1 MSDTTTI
8 KTSELKVNRWA
19 ALAILCTAQFMVIM
33 DTSIIGVALPAI
45 QEALNYT
52 PSELSWIFNAYVI
65 IFGGVLLL
73 GGKLSDLHGPKKVFL
88 WGFAV
93 LTAASLLTGL
103 AWSETSM
110 NIGRA
115 MQGLGAALIAPSA
128 LSLLMTI
135 FTDPKELAKAFGFWG
150 ASAAAGGS
158 AGVFLGG
165 VLTDYASWRWTFY
178 INIPMGIFV
187 MIAGAM
193 LLVSGNRRKGKIDY
207 LGAVLVTLATMVLVY
222 SLVMVDKNGLL
233 TTHTIGLFATS
244 LALFIAFVFVQKR
257 VQAPLLPLSIF
268 KTPNLSSGNLI
279 MALMAGAWI
288 PLWFYLNLYLQ
299 QSMGYTAF
307 FSGLALLP
315 MTIVI
320 MVLMVGVTGKLIAK
334 FGFKKPLIAGLV
346 ALTCSLLWFSQV
358 PVNGNFLSDVLG
370 ASLLGALGMSLAYIP
385 GTIASISGAKPEE
398 SGLAS
403 GLVNT
408 TYQVGSAIG
417 LAIAA
422 AIAIG
427 TTNSFSA
434 EAGVTTE
441 ALNVGFQAAFKA
453 AACISGL
460 SILIAVFGIKQ
471 QRPQ

>member
-207 LGAVLVTLATMVLVY
+207 
-222 SLVMVDKNGLL
+222 
-233 TTHTIGLFATS
+233 
-244 LALFIAFVFVQKR
+244 
-257 VQAPLLPLSIF
+257 
-268 KTPNLSSGNLI
+268 
-279 MALMAGAWI
+279 
-288 PLWFYLNLYLQ
+288 
-299 QSMGYTAF
+299 MG
-307 FSGLALLP
+307 
-315 MTIVI
+315 
-320 MVLMVGVTGKLIAK
+320 
-334 FGFKKPLIAGLV
+334 
-346 ALTCSLLWFSQV
+346 
-358 PVNGNFLSDVLG
+358 
-370 ASLLGALGMSLAYIP
+370 
-385 GTIASISGAKPEE
+385 
-398 SGLAS
+398 
-403 GLVNT
+403 
-408 TYQVGSAIG
+408 
-417 LAIAA
+417 
-422 AIAIG
+422 
-427 TTNSFSA
+427 
-434 EAGVTTE
+434 
-441 ALNVGFQAAFKA
+441 
-453 AACISGL
+453 
-460 SILIAVFGIKQ
+460 
-471 QRPQ
+471 